1 MTRFALLVR
10 GINVG
15 GKHKVVMAQLR
26 QELTGLGLENV
37 ETYINSGNIFFDT
50 SMPRTQLVE
59 SLQGFFKEHYPFIRY
74 FSLLSQEDYE
84 EECSHLPNWWS
95 QDLARKDILFYTEDL
110 DVDQVIEKVNS
121 LELVNEVLHL
131 GKLGIFWGKFS
142 EETYSKTAYHKF
154 LLKMPFY
161 RNITIRNA
169 NTFDK
174 IGQFLKDYEGDNN
187 DIISKNQ

>member
-1 MTRFALLVR
+1 MIRFALLVR

-26 QELTGLGLENV
+26 QELTELGLENV

-59 SLQGFFKEHYPFIRY
+59 RLLDFFKEHYPFIQH

-84 EECSHLPNWWS
+84 EELRILPEWWF
-95 QDLARKDILFYTEDL
+95 QEMARKDILFYTEDL
-110 DVDQVIEKVNS
+110 DRESVEEK
-121 LELVNEVLHL
+121 LLTLKLGDELLHF

-169 NTFDK
+169 KTFDK
-174 IGQFLKDYEGDNN
+174 IGQFLKDYKGDR
-187 DIISKNQ
+187 K

>member
-1 MTRFALLVR
+1 MIRFALLVR

-15 GKHKVVMAQLR
+15 GKNKVVMAQLC

-121 LELVNEVLHL
+121 LELVDEVLHF
-131 GKLGIFWGKFS
+131 GKLGIFWGKLS
-142 EETYSKTAYHKF
+142 EASYSKTAYHKH

-174 IGQFLKDYEGDNN
+174 IGQFLKHKEGDR
-187 DIISKNQ
+187 Q

>member
-1 MTRFALLVR
+1 MTHFALLVR

-15 GKHKVVMAQLR
+15 GKNKVVMAQLR

-50 SMPRTQLVE
+50 SMPRTKLIE
-59 SLQGFFKEHYPFIRY
+59 NLQAFFERRYPFIQS
-74 FSLLSQEDYE
+74 FSLLSLEDYE
-84 EECSHLPNWWS
+84 KELRNLPDWWNHEM
-95 QDLARKDILFYTEDL
+95 ARKDVLFYAEGL
-110 DVDQVIEKVNS
+110 DVDQVIKKVNS
-121 LELVNEVLHL
+121 LELVDEVLHF
-131 GKLGIFWGKFS
+131 GKLGIFWGKLS
-142 EETYSKTAYHKF
+142 EASYSKTAYHKR

-174 IGQFLKDYEGDNN
+174 IGQFLKHKEGDT
-187 DIISKNQ
+187 

>member
-1 MTRFALLVR
+1 MNRFALLVR

-15 GKHKVVMAQLR
+15 GKNKVVMAQLR
-26 QELTGLGLENV
+26 QELTELGVETV

-110 DVDQVIEKVNS
+110 NVDQAIEKVNS
-121 LELVNEVLHL
+121 LELVDEVLHF
-131 GKLGIFWGKFS
+131 GKLGIFWGKLS
-142 EETYSKTAYHKF
+142 EASYSKTAYHKH

-174 IGQFLKDYEGDNN
+174 IGQFLKHKEGDT
-187 DIISKNQ
+187 

>member
-1 MTRFALLVR
+1 MIRFALLVR

-15 GKHKVVMAQLR
+15 GKNKVVMAQLC

-84 EECSHLPNWWS
+84 EELRTLPDWWNHEM
-95 QDLARKDILFYTEDL
+95 ARKDVLFYTESL
-110 DVDQVIEKVNS
+110 DVDQVIKKVNS
-121 LELVNEVLHL
+121 LELVDEVLHF
-131 GKLGIFWGKFS
+131 GKLGIFWGKLS
-142 EETYSKTAYHKF
+142 EASYSKTAYHKH

-161 RNITIRNA
+161 GNITIRNA

-174 IGQFLKDYEGDNN
+174 IDQFLKHKEGDT
-187 DIISKNQ
+187 